1 MVWAIYPNFR
11 NYRKLVGTI
20 MKADPSLTKNFN
32 LLVDAVQYDR
42 YTIDAIEWK
51 LASNILNVKVDYL
64 NQSQSKSTSRLY
76 PLEVAGEVNVN
87 QVIET
92 IHQLHE
98 KLKA

>member
-1 MVWAIYPNFR
+1 
-11 NYRKLVGTI
+11 
-20 MKADPSLTKNFN
+20 MKADPTLTKNTR
-32 LLVDAVQYDR
+32 LLLDGVEYDR

-51 LASNILNVKVDYL
+51 LSSNILNVKVAYA
-64 NQSQSKSTSRLY
+64 NTAETKYTGRTY
-76 PLEVAGEVNVN
+76 PIEAGGEVNVN